1 MPSRR
6 DGAIATTSPAI
17 SSLEGKRA
25 EAARGGASRRRIS
38 KALVTWSVFR
48 DWLGDDAA
56 AISADHRWR
65 SAQEAS
71 AHASIDHPGAKS
83 LADRW
88 PELKPHQAKAYLN
101 ALLRRVIVESAR
113 VVIEIDGERALAT
126 LLAGPEASSAIKR
139 SRQERSSAS
148 QTS

>member
-1 MPSRR
+1 M

-17 SSLEGKRA
+17 SFLEGKRA
-25 EAARGGASRRRIS
+25 GAQGLAPPGGGSRRPRC
-38 KALVTWSVFR
+38 R
-48 DWLGDDAA
+48 DPSSGTGSADAA

-71 AHASIDHPGAKS
+71 AHAGIDHPVRKS

-113 VVIEIDGERALAT
+113 IVIEIDGERALAT
-126 LLAGPEASSAIKR
+126 LLAGPQTSSAIKR
-139 SRQERSSAS
+139 SRHECASAS